1 MSQVNFR
8 SISAAIVLCL
18 AMTFAPN
25 LEAQQSF
32 RDSMVQAQKLI
43 RSGTRQILKDEL
55 HLDEQQQAAF
65 WALYDEYDA
74 ELRKIGATYI
84 DAVTEFVDLY
94 QAGALTDDN
103 ADRLLD
109 TYFDIQ
115 TAITQLRQGYLG
127 EFREILSGVQVMR
140 FYQLENKVRA
150 EVDAALALAIPL
162 ADPS

>member
-18 AMTFAPN
+18 AITFAPN

-32 RDSMVQAQKLI
+32 RDSIVQAQKLI

-55 HLDEQQQAAF
+55 HLDEQEQAAF

-84 DAVTEFVDLY
+84 DTVTEFVDLY
-94 QAGALTDDN
+94 QAGALTDDD

-115 TAITQLRQGYLG
+115 TAITQLRQRYLD
-127 EFREILSGVQVMR
+127 EFRKILSGIQVMR

-150 EVDAALALAIPL
+150 EVNAALALAIPL

>member
-25 LEAQQSF
+25 VEAQQSF

-55 HLDEQQQAAF
+55 HLDEQEQTAF

-94 QAGALTDDN
+94 QAGALTDDD

-109 TYFDIQ
+109 TYFDIRI
-115 TAITQLRQGYLG
+115 AISQLRQGYLG

-150 EVDAALALAIPL
+150 EVNAALALAIPL

>member
-55 HLDEQQQAAF
+55 HLDEQEQAAF

-94 QAGALTDDN
+94 QAGTLTDDD

-150 EVDAALALAIPL
+150 EVNAALALAIPL

>member
-55 HLDEQQQAAF
+55 HLDEQEQAAF

-94 QAGALTDDN
+94 QAGDLTDDN

-115 TAITQLRQGYLG
+115 IAITQLRQGYLG

>member
-55 HLDEQQQAAF
+55 HLDEQEQAAF
-65 WALYDEYDA
+65 WVLYDEYDA

-115 TAITQLRQGYLG
+115 IAITQLRQGYLG

-150 EVDAALALAIPL
+150 EVNAALALAIPL

>member
-8 SISAAIVLCL
+8 SISAVIVLCL
-18 AMTFAPN
+18 TMTFAPN

-32 RDSMVQAQKLI
+32 RDSIVQAQKLI

-55 HLDEQQQAAF
+55 HLDEQERVAF
-65 WALYDEYDA
+65 WAVYDEYDA
-74 ELRKIGATYI
+74 EMRKIGATYI

-94 QAGALTDDN
+94 QAGELTDDA

-127 EFREILSGVQVMR
+127 EFRKILSGVQVMR

-150 EVDAALALAIPL
+150 EVNAALALAIPL

>member
-55 HLDEQQQAAF
+55 HLDEQEQAAF

-94 QAGALTDDN
+94 QADALTDDN

-150 EVDAALALAIPL
+150 EVNAALALAIPL

>member
-25 LEAQQSF
+25 VEAQQSF
-32 RDSMVQAQKLI
+32 RDSIVQAQKLI

-55 HLDEQQQAAF
+55 HLDEQEQAAF
-65 WALYDEYDA
+65 WVLYDEYDA

-115 TAITQLRQGYLG
+115 IAITQLRQGYLG

-150 EVDAALALAIPL
+150 EVNAALALAIPL

>member
-1 MSQVNFR
+1 
-8 SISAAIVLCL
+8 
-18 AMTFAPN
+18 MTFAPN

-55 HLDEQQQAAF
+55 HLDEQEQAAF

-115 TAITQLRQGYLG
+115 LAITQLRQGYLG

-150 EVDAALALAIPL
+150 EVNAALALAIPL

>member
-32 RDSMVQAQKLI
+32 RDSIVQAQKLI

-55 HLDEQQQAAF
+55 HLDEQEQAAF

-115 TAITQLRQGYLG
+115 IAITQLRQCYLG

-150 EVDAALALAIPL
+150 EVNAALALAIPL